1 MDKLEVMEEIG
12 DMDGNEIIAI
22 LKL

>member
-1 MDKLEVMEEIG
+1 MDKLEVVEEIG

>member
-1 MDKLEVMEEIG
+1 MDKLEVVEETG

>member
-22 LKL
+22 LKF